1 MVLGITPNTK
11 FVYSLTYIIH
21 GIAVNNIGLL
31 YEKMNVGNKYHHRNM
46 KKSNIANVWTCRI
59 AGQHNKIFV

>member
-1 MVLGITPNTK
+1 M
-11 FVYSLTYIIH
+11 
-21 GIAVNNIGLL
+21 GIADIISIDFISKISHSILNPIL

-59 AGQHNKIFV
+59 AGQNNKIFV